1 MLRRAHLAGQAGCTV
16 CVQLEASACCQ
27 HVPSVPLLPTAQQL
41 PPPHPL
47 CSDPEA
53 VALLCRFG
61 ADLSYSVPSVRH
73 RKTSVLTAALLVE
86 DPEARSQIVLT
97 LLQV

>member
-1 MLRRAHLAGQAGCTV
+1 MGKRAAQFKWTLKHLPGAA
-16 CVQLEASACCQ
+16 
-27 HVPSVPLLPTAQQL
+27 HVPCIPLPPRAQQP
-41 PPPHPL
+41 PPPHL
-47 CSDPEA
+47 LRSDPEA

-61 ADLSYSVPSVRH
+61 ADLSYSVPSARH